1 MPKERLEE
9 TVGRVKVVFDLVIK
23 DNGDKED
30 DDKDDDDKEDDDYRR

>member
-9 TVGRVKVVFDLVIK
+9 TVGRVKVVFDLVFK

-30 DDKDDDDKEDDDYRR
+30 DDKDDNDKEDDAYRR

>member
-23 DNGDKED
+23 ED
-30 DDKDDDDKEDDDYRR
+30 DDKDDNDKRW